1 MNIKHIFLV
10 TILFLGS
17 SMAMGQD
24 PLYVDETDTRLGP
37 DSQMGVRIDAGDV
50 DGDGDVD
57 IIVANGQHS
66 APPTIPLQ
74 DVMLQINDGNGHFT
88 DEASIRLPPSAFGQQ
103 LANAV
108 ILGDVDGDGDL
119 DAYVAN
125 GSSGGVL
132 CTSLGSQNLLWIND
146 GSGNYTDETFRLPVY
161 PPDCSFDATFGDIDG
176 DGDLDIVVANVGYG
190 GLGEV
195 NRILIND
202 GINSGTFVDRTF
214 SAFTSSPADITY
226 TVALGDLDG
235 DSDLDMVVG
244 NAPASAPPNRFLRND
259 GGVFTDVGVTWTGY
273 SPYRPVWD
281 VKLADMNGDG
291 SVDILMSN
299 ALDGLRMILML
310 NQGGW
315 HFTVQTIYVSYQ
327 YGLDVA
333 DVDSDG
339 DMDILVSLATPKHGG
354 FPLRL
359 LLNSGDSSPTFEDV
373 TGGLAGYLAFGE
385 DFFWDTAE
393 AMFRFPSFVDVNNDS
408 APDIYLPT
416 LVWWWWVGPGQ
427 TDFDRQDRLF
437 INTLVPEPGEVKV
450 AIDIK
455 FCSNPNGFNCKGGG
469 VMPMTVFGSDTLD
482 VTDID
487 LTTVE
492 LCLASDDTTC
502 IDASSLVN
510 SGVEDRGDPTT
521 DIGTAQ
527 CYIDPSTGVEQRYLN
542 QDGLEDLELAW
553 DKKEVVDV
561 LFDDCDA
568 FDKKEAS
575 PTLIIKALTTGG
587 VDVVSTP
594 VDDPGVD
601 QIWRQR

>member
-88 DEASIRLPPSAFGQQ
+88 DEASIRLPPSASGQQ

-132 CTSLGSQNLLWIND
+132 CTRAGSQNLLWIND
-146 GSGNYTDETFRLPVY
+146 GAGNYIDETFRLPVY
-161 PPDCSFDATFGDIDG
+161 PPDCSFDATFGDTDG

-202 GINSGTFVDRTF
+202 MDNSGTFVDGTY
-214 SAFTSSPADITY
+214 SAFTSWPADITY

-235 DSDLDMVVG
+235 DNDLDMVVG
-244 NAPASAPPNRFLRND
+244 NAPASVPLNRFLRND
-259 GGVFTDVGVTWTGY
+259 GGVFTEVTVSWTAY
-273 SPYRPVWD
+273 PPSDWPRPVWD

-291 SVDILMSN
+291 SLDILMSD
-299 ALDGLRMILML
+299 ALNDLRMILML

-315 HFTVQTIYVSYQ
+315 LFTSQTIYVGNQ

-333 DVDSDG
+333 DADSDG
-339 DMDILVSLATPKHGG
+339 DMDILVSRAIPNPPGG
-354 FPLRL
+354 FPLAL
-359 LLNSGDSSPTFEDV
+359 LLNDGTSSPAFTNVSFAQ
-373 TGGLAGYLAFGE
+373 LPLYLFY
-385 DFFWDTAE
+385 DTAE

-427 TDFDRQDRLF
+427 TDFDHQDRLF
-437 INTLVPEPGEVKV
+437 INTLVPEPGEVEA

-502 IDASSLVN
+502 INASSLVN
-510 SGVEDRGDPTT
+510 SEVEDRGDPTT

-575 PTLIIKALTTGG
+575 PTLIIKALTTSG
-587 VDVVSTP
+587 VNVVSTP